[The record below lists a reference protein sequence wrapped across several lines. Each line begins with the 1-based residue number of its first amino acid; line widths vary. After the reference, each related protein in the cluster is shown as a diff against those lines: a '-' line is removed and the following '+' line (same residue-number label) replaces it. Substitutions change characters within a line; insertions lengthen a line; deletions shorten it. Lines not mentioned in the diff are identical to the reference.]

1 MERYDLDA
9 SEVKPYF
16 PLDRITEGLF
26 DCANKLFGLRFIR
39 QPDIVSYHE
48 DVVTYEVRET
58 VTVDDVE
65 QDRLVAI
72 FLHDNFS
79 RPHKAGGAW
88 MSEYRSQRRNI
99 DVATMTST
107 SSLDVVRDGSVV
119 PIIVNNNNFSKA
131 PPGQQT
137 LLSFD
142 DARTL
147 FHEFGHGLHGMLS
160 NVTYGRLAGTSVLRD
175 FVELPSQLFE
185 HWVQEADV
193 LRKHALHTE
202 TGEPIPQ
209 VLISKIEAAAGFNS
223 GYDTV
228 SYVSSALIDQS
239 LHNMTEVPAD
249 FDVVAFER
257 TELKSLGMID
267 VVGLRHRPV
276 HFAHLFSTSSYAAAY
291 YVYLWAEVL
300 DADAFGAFK
309 EKTSENPEGNVFS
322 PAVAKRL
329 RNCIYST
336 GNSVEPG
343 AAFRAFRGRDPIIEP
358 MLRKK
363 SLL

>member
-1 MERYDLDA
+1 
-9 SEVKPYF
+9 
-16 PLDRITEGLF
+16 
-26 DCANKLFGLRFIR
+26 
-39 QPDIVSYHE
+39 
-48 DVVTYEVRET
+48 VVTYEVRET
-58 VTVDDVE
+58 VSVDGKE
-65 QDRLVAI
+65 EDRLVAV
-72 FLHDNFS
+72 FLHDNYS
-79 RPHKAGGAW
+79 RTHKAGGAW
-88 MSEYRSQRRNI
+88 MSEYRTQRRN
-99 DVATMTST
+99 VAAGGG
-107 SSLDVVRDGSVV
+107 GSVV
-119 PIIVNNNNFSKA
+119 PIVVNNNNFSKA

-160 NVTYGRLAGTSVLRD
+160 DVTYGRLAGTSVLRD

-185 HWVQEADV
+185 HWVQEPEV

-202 TGEPIPQ
+202 TGSPIPQ
-209 VLISKIEAAAGFNS
+209 DLITKIEAAAGFNS

-239 LHNMTEVPAD
+239 LHNLTDVPSD
-249 FDVVAFER
+249 FDVVAFEQ
-257 TELKSLGMID
+257 TELRALGMID

-276 HFAHLFSTSSYAAAY
+276 HFAHLFSTSSYASAY

-300 DADAFGAFK
+300 DADAFDAFK
-309 EKTSENPEGNVFS
+309 EKTTENPEGSVFS
-322 PAVAKRL
+322 PAVAQRL
-329 RNCIYST
+329 RNRIYST

-343 AAFRAFRGRDPIIEP
+343 AAFRAFRGRDPVIEP